1 MDPLSNTSQQPVIIG
16 LFGVKISPE
25 TQRQVQEQ
33 LKKRTAENR
42 ARLSPEEQRELAER
56 DEWVAS
62 SAGFQ
67 QVGESGE

>member
-1 MDPLSNTSQQPVIIG
+1 MDPVGNTNQRPVI
-16 LFGVKISPE
+16 S
-25 TQRQVQEQ
+25 QEAWERGMARIR
-33 LKKRTAENR
+33 KVVAENR